1 MNPLAKVVA
10 AVVAIPTAFVKE
22 VIQGVGEIE
31 AAKLNRA
38 NAPKV
43 EDLSE
48 EELQDI
54 LRRRAKASK

>member
-38 NAPKV
+38 NAPKL
-43 EDLSE
+43 EDISE
-48 EELQDI
+48 EEMQEI
-54 LRRRAKASK
+54 LKRRARAAK

>member
-22 VIQGVGEIE
+22 VIQGVNEIE

-38 NAPKV
+38 NAPKL
-43 EDLSE
+43 DDISE
-48 EELQDI
+48 EEMQEI
-54 LRRRAKASK
+54 LKRRAKAK